1 MAEPY
6 LKNLMIKIEI
16 LDINYDEGVVF
27 ECKHFFSGAALYA
40 NGNICATLTPVG
52 FGIKLPTE
60 SVTNVIDTGD
70 GKELRYFENS
80 PIKKEY
86 VVLSQT
92 VIDDPDRLKN
102 LIRQSIAYVLGQNL
116 DT

>member
-6 LKNLMIKIEI
+6 LKNLMTMIDC
-16 LDINYDEGVVF
+16 LGINHDEGVVF

-40 NGNICATLTPVG
+40 NEKICATLTPVG
-52 FGIKLPTE
+52 FGIKLPVE
-60 SVTNVIDTGD
+60 SVTNVINAGD

-86 VVLSQT
+86 VVITQA
-92 VIDDPDRLKN
+92 VIDDPDRLKD
-102 LIRQSIAYVLGQNL
+102 LIRQSIAYVLE
-116 DT
+116 

>member
-6 LKNLMIKIEI
+6 LKILMIKIEI
-16 LDINYDEGVVF
+16 LDIKHDEGVVF

-52 FGIKLPTE
+52 FGIKLPAK
-60 SVTNVIDTGD
+60 SVTTVINSGD

-86 VVLSQT
+86 VVLSQA

-102 LIRQSIAYVLGQNL
+102 LLRQSITYVLG
-116 DT
+116 